1 MLPGTRSRSKRLGR
15 AFLIAA
21 SAVLMMQVIYMLLLP
36 QAGWIRIK
44 KPPTHSHNQERTLVL
59 LTGQPRGGELAWHSL
74 EENVLAPLHADL
86 AVLFQEPFDRSTA
99 VVKMAKY
106 VFSLPTPRAWR
117 EILDRAEAKCQKRV
131 DMQRRYIDFCNLNSG
146 HKLLQSSDTNPLHV
160 RSTLHMLDPVCS
172 GPGEQGPGSS
182 AIRLAQ
188 IWVLSEKMSE
198 TQLWDKYSFFI
209 HTRTD
214 HVHLCPHPPPS
225 FFSPRRAHLF
235 TFGDERYGGYTDRHM
250 AGFTDAFRKA
260 INVTQELVCE
270 PMACTN
276 VETCLGVYWPYSGL
290 QVSQQ
295 PRTAFSVRASGDT
308 SSWSLGAPFKPLK
321 PFGLKAKYPM
331 EVFAARNFCGL
342 SWVGVHQ
349 VLVGMWSQT
358 VGRGQQ
364 TAPPAFPGNSTWRH
378 FVAPTINTSQK
389 FRSDLPNFNNAYLPP
404 LEMGW
409 WNGSMTRA

>member
-1 MLPGTRSRSKRLGR
+1 MPLRKSSKLGRGRLGL
-15 AFLIAA
+15 ALIAVCA
-21 SAVLMMQVIYMLLLP
+21 SSVLSLAPCHAFCSAERADTHAMQVISTLLLSGRRTDINETKLRSILP
-36 QAGWIRIK
+36 KLRSILPSFGAKRRLPGA
-44 KPPTHSHNQERTLVL
+44 NLTLVL

-74 EENVLAPLHADL
+74 KENVLAPLNADL

-99 VVKMAKY
+99 VVKMATY

-117 EILDRAEAKCQKRV
+117 DILDRAEAKCQNRV
-131 DMQRRYIDFCNLNSG
+131 AMPRRYMDYCNLDSG
-146 HKLLQSSDTNPLHV
+146 HELLQSSDTNPLHV

-198 TQLWDKYSFFI
+198 ARLWDKYSFFI

-225 FFSPRRAHLF
+225 FFSPRRANLF

-250 AGFTDAFRKA
+250 AGFTDTFRKA

-290 QVSQQ
+290 HVSEQ

-308 SSWSLGAPFKPLK
+308 SSWSLGAPLK
-321 PFGLKAKYPM
+321 ALQPFGLLAKYPK
-331 EVFAARNFCGL
+331 EVFNAKNFCGL

-349 VLVGMWSQT
+349 ALVGMWSQT
-358 VGRGQQ
+358 VVSGHDV
-364 TAPPAFPGNSTWRH
+364 F
-378 FVAPTINTSQK
+378 
-389 FRSDLPNFNNAYLPP
+389 
-404 LEMGW
+404 
-409 WNGSMTRA
+409 